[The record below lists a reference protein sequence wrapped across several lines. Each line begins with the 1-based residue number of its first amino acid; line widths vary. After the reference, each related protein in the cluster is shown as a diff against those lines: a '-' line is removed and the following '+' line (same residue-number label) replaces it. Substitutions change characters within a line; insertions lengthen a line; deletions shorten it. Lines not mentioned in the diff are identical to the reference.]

1 MKELRIAMIAAVLSC
16 AVALGAGAQMLGPG
30 MPMPGTSPQGGAFGA
45 PAPPQGGMPPCIAEF
60 VPLRT
65 EAQKRADVI
74 NAAAKRKAP
83 RQEICQAF
91 RRFAEAEGK
100 VLKFL
105 QEKTASCGIPPNA
118 APEMKANHDKTLKI
132 RDQVCATGP
141 MGADGSPPK
150 PTGPGLSEALGTAR
164 PPIESS
170 SGRGTFDTLSGNAL
184 R

>member
-1 MKELRIAMIAAVLSC
+1 MKDLRIAMIAAVLSC
-16 AVALGAGAQMLGPG
+16 AVTLEAAAQMLGPG
-30 MPMPGTSPQGGAFGA
+30 MPMPGSSPQGGAFGA
-45 PAPPQGGMPPCIAEF
+45 PPQGGTPPCISEF
-60 VPLRT
+60 IPLRT
-65 EAQKRADVI
+65 EAQKRAEVI
-74 NAAAKRKAP
+74 NAAAKRKVS
-83 RQEICQAF
+83 RQELCQAF

-100 VLKFL
+100 VVKFL

-132 RDQVCATGP
+132 RDQVCAAGP
-141 MGADGSPPK
+141 MGAEGGPPK